1 MTIKLSEDEQ
11 AGFDILKEAMD
22 PELAL
27 DIVKHR
33 RRKKAHIT
41 ARIARSL
48 LSKYKAYGNVEKAA
62 ELHLERAWV
71 GFEVEWCQPK
81 GRTFTDM
88 NNPMPSRPTANY
100 GRAET
105 VPSEPESA
113 RIDPDKRRQLAELAR
128 QAVRGMGGRVMQ

>member
-100 GRAET
+100 GRAEP
-105 VPSEPESA
+105 VPSEKLSEQ
-113 RIDPDKRRQLAELAR
+113 DKENRRQMVAR
-128 QAVRGMGGRVMQ
+128 LRKEGILGRTMQ